1 MSGWKRVEPPSN
13 QMALP
18 GLDPKGEQRMADARA
33 WVASHPDEFAWYKA
47 QARRECTRT
56 HDRKASPNRCIYGM
70 RINFGIELPNH
81 LAPYLAR
88 IAMEQDPSI
97 RMRVARSDADQYTTA
112 VLK

>member
-1 MSGWKRVEPPSN
+1 MKPTSD

-18 GLDPKGEQRMADARA
+18 GLDGKGEQRMADARA
-33 WVASHPDEFAWYKA
+33 WVESHPDEFAWYKDNA
-47 QARRECTRT
+47 KRECART
-56 HDRKASPNRCIYGM
+56 HDGKASPNRALYGM
-70 RINFGIELPNH
+70 RIRFGIELPNH

-97 RMRVARSDADQYTTA
+97 HMRVARSDADQYTTA

>member
-1 MSGWKRVEPPSN
+1 MRNMEAPDN

-33 WVASHPDEFAWYKA
+33 WVDAHPEEFGWYKA
-47 QARRECTRT
+47 NARRECAKT
-56 HDRKASPNRCIYGM
+56 HDGKASPNRCIYGM
-70 RINFGIELPNH
+70 RIMFGIELPNH

-97 RMRVARSDADQYTTA
+97 RMRVARSDADGYTTA
-112 VLK
+112 VIR

>member
-1 MSGWKRVEPPSN
+1 MRKMPAPDD

-18 GLDPKGEQRMADARA
+18 GLDPKGEQRMIEARA
-33 WVASHPDEFAWYKA
+33 WVEDHPGEFGWYKS
-47 QARRECTRT
+47 QARRECART
-56 HDRKASPNRCIYGM
+56 HDGKASPNRCIYGM
-70 RINFGIELPNH
+70 RITFGIELPNH

-88 IAMEQDPSI
+88 IAMEQDTSI

>member
-1 MSGWKRVEPPSN
+1 MRKMPQPDN

-18 GLDPKGEQRMADARA
+18 GLDPKGEQRMLEARA
-33 WVASHPDEFAWYKA
+33 WVKAHPEEWGWYKSN
-47 QARRECTRT
+47 ARRECAKT
-56 HDRKASPNRCIYGM
+56 HDGKASPNRCIYGM
-70 RINFGIELPNH
+70 RITFGIELPNH

-97 RMRVARSDADQYTTA
+97 RMRVARSNADGYTTA